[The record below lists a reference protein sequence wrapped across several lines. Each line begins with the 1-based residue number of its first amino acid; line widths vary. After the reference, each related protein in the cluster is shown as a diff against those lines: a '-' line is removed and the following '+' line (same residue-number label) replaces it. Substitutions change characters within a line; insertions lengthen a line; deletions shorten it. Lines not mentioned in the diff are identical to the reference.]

1 MSISTILFV
10 VLLVDTRLERVP
22 RGRGMID
29 LLLLAAVI
37 ALCFSLD
44 AHSRNRS

>member
-1 MSISTILFV
+1 MSVSTILFV
-10 VLLVDTRLERVP
+10 VLLVGWILGWSVFHVAA
-22 RGRGMID
+22 GMID

-44 AHSRNRS
+44 AHSHS